1 MTLNWTSVIKDNLA
15 TREASVAPGD
25 LDVIV
30 PSVLISC
37 SCLLGFGC
45 TREYPYGK
53 CTLLLALLSTRKH
66 L

>member
-37 SCLLGFGC
+37 S
-45 TREYPYGK
+45 
-53 CTLLLALLSTRKH
+53 
-66 L
+66 